1 MRSGIDV
8 ALIGANSD
16 RFQGKC
22 PLTLL
27 PGRRQI
33 PQGIGLFE
41 ESGSDRCVI
50 ETSTVGFPSMRMET
64 GDWRGQQ
71 RILVR
76 RSPFPGR
83 MRTMPVEVGCE
94 IEQLVFEIRSR
105 PKQRAIEVFAANR
118 PDQPFHKGMGER
130 NIGDSFDLGHL
141 QDAQIQNS

>member
-1 MRSGIDV
+1 MGGSERMRSGIDV

-50 ETSTVGFPSMRMET
+50 ETSTVGLPSIGMET
-64 GDWRGQQ
+64 GDWKRHR

-76 RSPFPGR
+76 RSPFQCS
-83 MRTMPVEVGCE
+83 MRAMKVEVGPE
-94 IEQLVFEIRSR
+94 IKQLVFQICSR
-105 PKQRAIEVFAANR
+105 PEHGSIQVLTTNRANKS
-118 PDQPFHKGMGER
+118 FHKRMGHK
-130 NIGDSFDLGHL
+130 GPS
-141 QDAQIQNS
+141 